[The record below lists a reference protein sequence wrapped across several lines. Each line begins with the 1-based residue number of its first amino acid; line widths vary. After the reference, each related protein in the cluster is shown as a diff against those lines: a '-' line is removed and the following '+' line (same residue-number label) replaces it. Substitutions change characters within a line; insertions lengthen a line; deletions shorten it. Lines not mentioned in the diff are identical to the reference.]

1 MMRSRDLLY
10 LSMALLAVLILASAC
25 SAGFIIGRYA
35 SGGFSQ
41 AASLP
46 VLITPSSSRP
56 GDQAGTPD
64 ELTGLFAPF
73 WESWDIIQNQYVDQ
87 PVDSEVLM
95 RGAIKGMF
103 ESLGDQH
110 SSYMDPDQFQQANIP
125 LEQKYEGIGAWV
137 DTTAE
142 YLTIFS
148 PMPGSPAESVGLKPG
163 DKVIAVDGED
173 MTGIDGSLV
182 IRRILGPAG
191 STVRLTIAREGEAEP
206 FEVEITRARITVP
219 SVTTEMLEDG
229 IAYVQIIQFAENTR
243 AELRDKLQDVL
254 NQEPVAMVVDLR
266 NNGGGYLTTAVEVT
280 SEFLGEGIILLEE
293 YGDGTQKEFTALSG
307 GLATEIPLVVLVNEG
322 SASASEIMAG
332 ALQAHQRA
340 PLVGMTTF
348 GKGTVQNWIP
358 LSRGTQGAVRITV
371 ARWLTPDGLQIH
383 ETGLQPDYV
392 VELTEEDIHAER
404 DTQLE
409 KAIELLT
416 GN

>member
-1 MMRSRDLLY
+1 MMRSKDLLY
-10 LSMALLAVLILASAC
+10 LSIALLAILILASAC
-25 SAGFIIGRYA
+25 SAGFIVGRYA
-35 SGGFSQ
+35 SADLFQG
-41 AASLP
+41 ASLP
-46 VLITPSSSRP
+46 VLMTPSSSQTEP
-56 GDQAGTPD
+56 QTGTPQ
-64 ELTGLFAPF
+64 ELTSLFEPF
-73 WESWDIIQNQYVDQ
+73 WESWDIIHEQYIDQ
-87 PVDSEVLM
+87 PVDNEVLM

-110 SSYMDPDQFQQANIP
+110 SSYMDPYQFEQANIP
-125 LEQKYEGIGAWV
+125 LEQEYEGIGAWV

-142 YLTIFS
+142 YVTIFS
-148 PMPGSPAESVGLKPG
+148 PMPGSPAESAGLRPG

-191 STVRLTIAREGEAEP
+191 STVRLTIVRDEEPEP
-206 FEVEITRARITVP
+206 FDVEIIRARITVP
-219 SVTTEMLEDG
+219 SVTTEMLDDG

-243 AELRDKLQDVL
+243 AELRDKLEDVL
-254 NQEPVAMVVDLR
+254 DQDPVAMIVDLR

-280 SEFLGEGIILLEE
+280 SEFLGEGVVLIEE
-293 YGDGTQKEFTALSG
+293 YGDGTQKEFNALSG

-332 ALQAHQRA
+332 ALQDHQRA
-340 PLVGMTTF
+340 QLVGTTTF

-371 ARWLTPDGLQIH
+371 ARWLTPNGRQIH
-383 ETGLQPDYV
+383 EMGLQPDFV

-404 DTQLE
+404 DLQLE

>member
-1 MMRSRDLLY
+1 MRSKDLLY
-10 LSMALLAVLILASAC
+10 LSIALLAILILVSAC
-25 SAGFIIGRYA
+25 SAGFIVGRYA
-35 SGGFSQ
+35 STDLFQG
-41 AASLP
+41 ASLP
-46 VLITPSSSRP
+46 ALITPSSS
-56 GDQAGTPD
+56 QTEYQTGTPQ
-64 ELTGLFAPF
+64 ELTGLFEPF
-73 WESWDIIQNQYVDQ
+73 WESWDIIHEQYIDQ
-87 PVDSEVLM
+87 PVDNEVLM

-110 SSYMDPDQFQQANIP
+110 SSYMDPYQFEQANIP
-125 LEQKYEGIGAWV
+125 LEQEYEGIGAWV

-142 YLTIFS
+142 YVTIFS
-148 PMPGSPAESVGLKPG
+148 PMPGSPAESAGLRPG

-191 STVRLTIAREGEAEP
+191 STVRLTIVRDEETEP
-206 FEVEITRARITVP
+206 FDVEIIRARITVP
-219 SVTTEMLEDG
+219 SVTTEMLDDG

-243 AELRDKLQDVL
+243 AELRDKLEDVL
-254 NQEPVAMVVDLR
+254 DQDPVAMIVDLR

-280 SEFLGEGIILLEE
+280 SEFLGEGVVLIEE
-293 YGDGTQKEFTALSG
+293 YGDGTQKEFNALSA

-332 ALQAHQRA
+332 ALQDHQRA
-340 PLVGMTTF
+340 QLVGATTF

-371 ARWLTPDGLQIH
+371 ARWLTPDGRQIH
-383 ETGLQPDYV
+383 ETGLQPDFV

-404 DTQLE
+404 DLQLE

>member
-1 MMRSRDLLY
+1 MRSKDLLY
-10 LSMALLAVLILASAC
+10 VSIALLAVLILASAC
-25 SAGFIIGRYA
+25 SAGFIIGRFA

-46 VLITPSSSRP
+46 VLITPSSSGS
-56 GDQAGTPD
+56 GDQAGTPY
-64 ELTGLFAPF
+64 ELTSLFAPF
-73 WESWDIIQNQYVDQ
+73 WEAWGIIQDQYIDQ
-87 PVDSEVLM
+87 PVDSEALM

-103 ESLGDQH
+103 DSLGDQH

-125 LEQKYEGIGAWV
+125 LEQEYEGIGAWV

-148 PMPGSPAESVGLKPG
+148 PMPGSPAESAGLRPG

-191 STVRLTIAREGEAEP
+191 SLVRLTIARDGEAEP
-206 FEVEITRARITVP
+206 FDVEIIRARISIP
-219 SVTTEMLEDG
+219 SVTTEILDDG

-243 AELRDKLQDVL
+243 TELREKLQDVL
-254 NQEPVAMVVDLR
+254 KQEPVAMIVDLR

-280 SEFLGEGIILLEE
+280 SEFLGEGIVLIEE
-293 YGDGTQKEFTALSG
+293 YGDGTQKEFKALSG
-307 GLATEIPLVVLVNEG
+307 GLATEISLVVLVNEG

-340 PLVGMTTF
+340 ALVGTTTF

-358 LSRGTQGAVRITV
+358 LSRGTEGAVRITI

-383 ETGLQPDYV
+383 ETGLQPDFV
-392 VELTEEDIHAER
+392 IELTEEDIHAER

>member
-1 MMRSRDLLY
+1 MRSKDLLY
-10 LSMALLAVLILASAC
+10 LSIALLAVLILASAC
-25 SAGFIIGRYA
+25 SAGFIIGRFA

-41 AASLP
+41 AANLP
-46 VLITPSSSRP
+46 VLITPSSSRSGEQTGAP
-56 GDQAGTPD
+56 Y
-64 ELTGLFAPF
+64 ELTSLFAPF
-73 WESWDIIQNQYVDQ
+73 WEAWGIIQDQYIDQ
-87 PVDSEVLM
+87 PVDSEALM

-103 ESLGDQH
+103 DSLGDQH

-125 LEQKYEGIGAWV
+125 LEQEYEGIGAWV

-148 PMPGSPAESVGLKPG
+148 PMPGSPAESAGLRPG

-191 STVRLTIAREGEAEP
+191 SLVRLTIARDGEAEP
-206 FEVEITRARITVP
+206 FEVEIIRARISVP
-219 SVTTEMLEDG
+219 SVTTEMLDDG

-243 AELRDKLQDVL
+243 TELREKLQEVL
-254 NQEPVAMVVDLR
+254 KQEPVAMIVDLR

-280 SEFLGEGIILLEE
+280 SEFLGEGIVLLEE
-293 YGDGTQKEFTALSG
+293 YGDGTQKEFKALSG

-340 PLVGMTTF
+340 PLVGTTTF

-358 LSRGTQGAVRITV
+358 LSRGAEGAVRITV

-383 ETGLQPDYV
+383 ETGLQPDFI